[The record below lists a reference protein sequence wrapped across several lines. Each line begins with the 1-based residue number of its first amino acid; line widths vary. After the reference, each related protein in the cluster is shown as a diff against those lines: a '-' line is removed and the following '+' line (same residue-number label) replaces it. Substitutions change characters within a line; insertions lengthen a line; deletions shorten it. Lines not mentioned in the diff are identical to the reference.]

1 MTWVTIQLSVH
12 EGKWLSHVQRVAKST
27 PGLVPVVKGNAYGFR
42 RWNLM
47 PLATQ
52 LSSEIAVGTI
62 FEVRD
67 IPSGIT
73 PIVLTPTLT
82 PPPRNVPVNTVL
94 TVSHIAHV
102 ELLARHHWSGEVIV
116 KLQSSMLRY
125 GVSREHLTPLLN
137 AINDARLIVR
147 GWSIH
152 PPLDGDMQQHVRD
165 VTQWLDLIDRNLP
178 VYVSHLDNESY
189 MRLRRDYPDH
199 EFKLRLGTE
208 LWHGDKSMMQ
218 LSADVVD
225 HHPIEVGQRAGYRQI
240 AVNGPGEIV
249 MVGCGTAHGIALLP
263 DGRSPFH
270 FQRQRLNLLEPP
282 HMHTSMLYVARGRPL
297 PSIGEWVDVQQPL
310 TRVQVDLLH
319 WVK

>member
-1 MTWVTIQLSVH
+1 MTIQLSVH
-12 EGKWLSHVQRVAKST
+12 EGKWLSHVQRVAKAT

-52 LSSEIAVGTI
+52 LATEIAVGTI

-67 IPSGIT
+67 IPSGVT

-82 PPPRNVPVNTVL
+82 APPRNVPINTVL
-94 TVSHIAHV
+94 TVSHVAHV
-102 ELLARHHWSGEVIV
+102 ELLARHNWSGEVIV
-116 KLQSSMLRY
+116 KLESSMMRY
-125 GVSREHLTPLLN
+125 GVSREHFAALTR
-137 AINDARLIVR
+137 AITDARLIMR

-152 PPLDGDMQQHVRD
+152 PPLDGDMQHHVRD
-165 VTQWLDLIDRNLP
+165 ITQWLDIIDRRLP
-178 VYVSHLDNESY
+178 VYVSHLDNDAY
-189 MRLRRDYPDH
+189 LRLRRDHPD
-199 EFKLRLGTE
+199 FDFRLRLGTE

-225 HHPIEVGQRAGYRQI
+225 HHPIEAGQRAGYRQTQ
-240 AVNGPGEIV
+240 VSGPGEIV

-270 FQRQRLNLLEPP
+270 YQRQRLNLLEAP
-282 HMHTSMLYVARGRPL
+282 HMHTSMLFVARGRPL
-297 PSIGEWVDVQQPL
+297 PSIGEWIDVQQPL

-319 WVK
+319 WIK